1 MNKKSIGVL
10 IILIVTVLGVS
21 ILINSEKKDDS
32 IVFHITLADPELY
45 TNGIYTNNFT
55 IDSGTYFFRFVP
67 NGSSP
72 EILSIKL
79 SGQNYSFIENFNLKG
94 IPHESETSKYFTW
107 EYEGV
112 KNVTIDSMEEITIV
126 INPNGNVITIQIEPK
141 RIISL
146 ALNFLSFIIFCNFWL
161 Y

>member
-1 MNKKSIGVL
+1 MKKKSIGIL
-10 IILIVTVLGVS
+10 IILGVVILGVVLS
-21 ILINSEKKDDS
+21 MDSEEKENNV
-32 IVFHITLADPELY
+32 VFHITLADPELY

-55 IDSGTYFFRFVP
+55 IESGTYFFRFVP

-107 EYEGV
+107 EYQGE
-112 KNVTIDSMEEITIV
+112 KNVTIDSMQEITIV
-126 INPNGNVITIQIEPK
+126 INSNGNVMGSVSVD
-141 RIISL
+141 IIKKKGDESTK
-146 ALNFLSFIIFCNFWL
+146 
-161 Y
+161 

>member
-1 MNKKSIGVL
+1 MKKKSIGIL
-10 IILIVTVLGVS
+10 IILGVVILGAS
-21 ILINSEKKDDS
+21 LSMNFEEKEDNV
-32 IVFHITLADPELY
+32 VFHITLADPELY

-55 IDSGTYFFRFVP
+55 IESGTYFFRFVP

-112 KNVTIDSMEEITIV
+112 KNITIDSMEEITIV
-126 INPNGNVITIQIEPK
+126 INSNGNVMGSVSVD
-141 RIISL
+141 IIKKKGDESTK
-146 ALNFLSFIIFCNFWL
+146 
-161 Y
+161 

>member
-1 MNKKSIGVL
+1 MKKKSIGIL
-10 IILIVTVLGVS
+10 IILGVIILGVS
-21 ILINSEKKDDS
+21 ISIDSKEKDDEA
-32 IVFHITLADPELY
+32 VFHITLADPELY

-55 IDSGTYFFRFVP
+55 IEPGTYFFRFVP

-112 KNVTIDSMEEITIV
+112 KNITIDSMKEITIV
-126 INPNGNVITIQIEPK
+126 INSNGDAMGSVSVD
-141 RIISL
+141 IIKKKGDESTK
-146 ALNFLSFIIFCNFWL
+146 
-161 Y
+161 

>member
-1 MNKKSIGVL
+1 MNKISIGIL
-10 IILIVTVLGVS
+10 IISIVIILGVS
-21 ILINSEKKDDS
+21 ILMNSEEKEDS
-32 IVFHITLADPELY
+32 VVFHITLADPELY

-72 EILSIKL
+72 EILSIEL
-79 SGQNYSFIENFNLKG
+79 SGQNYSFIENFNLIG

-112 KNVTIDSMEEITIV
+112 KNVTIDSVEEITIV
-126 INPNGNVITIQIEPK
+126 INPNGNVMGSVSVDIIE
-141 RIISL
+141 
-146 ALNFLSFIIFCNFWL
+146 N
-161 Y
+161 

>member
-1 MNKKSIGVL
+1 MKKKSIGIL
-10 IILIVTVLGVS
+10 IILGVVILGAS
-21 ILINSEKKDDS
+21 LSMNSEEKEDNV
-32 IVFHITLADPELY
+32 VFHITLADPELY

-55 IDSGTYFFRFVP
+55 IESGTYFFRFVP

-107 EYEGV
+107 EYQGE
-112 KNVTIDSMEEITIV
+112 KNVTIDSMQEITIV
-126 INPNGNVITIQIEPK
+126 INSNGNVMGSVSVD
-141 RIISL
+141 IIKKKGDESTK
-146 ALNFLSFIIFCNFWL
+146 
-161 Y
+161 

>member
-1 MNKKSIGVL
+1 MNKKSIGIL
-10 IILIVTVLGVS
+10 IILIVTILGVS
-21 ILINSEKKDDS
+21 ISMNSEEKDDN
-32 IVFHITLADPELY
+32 VGFHVTLADPELY

-55 IDSGTYFFRFVP
+55 MEPGSYFFRFVP

-112 KNVTIDSMEEITIV
+112 KNITIDSMKEVTIV
-126 INPNGNVITIQIEPK
+126 INPNGNVMGSVSVD
-141 RIISL
+141 IIKK
-146 ALNFLSFIIFCNFWL
+146 
-161 Y
+161 

>member
-1 MNKKSIGVL
+1 MDKKIVILVIIPIIGFIGFGWITGLSDEKV
-10 IILIVTVLGVS
+10 
-21 ILINSEKKDDS
+21 NSDE
-32 IVFHITLADPELY
+32 IVFHITLAEPGLY
-45 TNGIYTNNFT
+45 TNGVYTDKFS
-55 IDSGTYFFRFVP
+55 IDPGTYFFRFVP

-112 KNVTIDSMEEITIV
+112 KNITIDSMEEITII
-126 INPNGNVITIQIEPK
+126 INPNGNVMGSVSID
-141 RIISL
+141 IIKKK
-146 ALNFLSFIIFCNFWL
+146 
-161 Y
+161 

>member
-1 MNKKSIGVL
+1 MNKKSIGIL
-10 IILIVTVLGVS
+10 IILIVTILGVS
-21 ILINSEKKDDS
+21 ISMNSEEKDDNA
-32 IVFHITLADPELY
+32 VFHVTLANPELY
-45 TNGIYTNNFT
+45 TNGVYTDKFS
-55 IDSGTYFFRFVP
+55 IDPGTYFFRFVP

-112 KNVTIDSMEEITIV
+112 KNITIDSMKEVTIV
-126 INPNGNVITIQIEPK
+126 INPNGNVMGSVSVD
-141 RIISL
+141 IIKK
-146 ALNFLSFIIFCNFWL
+146 
-161 Y
+161 

>member
-1 MNKKSIGVL
+1 MNKKSIGIL
-10 IILIVTVLGVS
+10 IIVIVTILGVS
-21 ILINSEKKDDS
+21 ISMNSEEKNDNV
-32 IVFHITLADPELY
+32 VFHITLADPELY
-45 TNGIYTNNFT
+45 TNGIYTSNFT
-55 IDSGTYFFRFVP
+55 IESGTYFFRFVP

-112 KNVTIDSMEEITIV
+112 KNITIDSIEEITII
-126 INPNGNVITIQIEPK
+126 INPNDNVMGSVSID
-141 RIISL
+141 IIKKK
-146 ALNFLSFIIFCNFWL
+146 
-161 Y
+161 

>member
-1 MNKKSIGVL
+1 MNKKSIGIL
-10 IILIVTVLGVS
+10 IILIVAILGVS
-21 ILINSEKKDDS
+21 ISMNSEEKDDNV
-32 IVFHITLADPELY
+32 VFHITLADPELY
-45 TNGIYTNNFT
+45 TNGVYTDKFS
-55 IDSGTYFFRFVP
+55 IDPGTYFFRFVP

-112 KNVTIDSMEEITIV
+112 KNITIDSMEEVTIT
-126 INPNGNVITIQIEPK
+126 INPNGNVMGSVSID
-141 RIISL
+141 IIKKK
-146 ALNFLSFIIFCNFWL
+146 
-161 Y
+161 

>member
-1 MNKKSIGVL
+1 MKKKSIGIL
-10 IILIVTVLGVS
+10 IILGVVILGAS
-21 ILINSEKKDDS
+21 LSMNSEEKEDNE
-32 IVFHITLADPELY
+32 VFHITLADPELY

-55 IDSGTYFFRFVP
+55 IESGTYFFRFVP

-107 EYEGV
+107 EYQGE
-112 KNVTIDSMEEITIV
+112 KNVTIDSMQEITIV
-126 INPNGNVITIQIEPK
+126 INSNGNVMGSVSVD
-141 RIISL
+141 IIKKKGDESTK
-146 ALNFLSFIIFCNFWL
+146 
-161 Y
+161 

>member
-1 MNKKSIGVL
+1 MNKKSIGIL
-10 IILIVTVLGVS
+10 IILIVTILSVS
-21 ILINSEKKDDS
+21 ISMNSEEKDDNV
-32 IVFHITLADPELY
+32 VFHVTLADPELY

-55 IDSGTYFFRFVP
+55 IEPGTYFFRFVP

-107 EYEGV
+107 EYEGI
-112 KNVTIDSMEEITIV
+112 KNIMIDSMEEITIT
-126 INPNGNVITIQIEPK
+126 INPNDNVMGSVSID
-141 RIISL
+141 IIKKKGDESTK
-146 ALNFLSFIIFCNFWL
+146 
-161 Y
+161 

>member
-1 MNKKSIGVL
+1 MKKKSIGIL
-10 IILIVTVLGVS
+10 IILGVVILGAS
-21 ILINSEKKDDS
+21 LSMNSEEKEDNV
-32 IVFHITLADPELY
+32 VFHITLADPELY

-55 IDSGTYFFRFVP
+55 IESGTYFFRFVP

-79 SGQNYSFIENFNLKG
+79 SGQNYTFIENFNLKG

-112 KNVTIDSMEEITIV
+112 KNITIDSMKEITIA
-126 INPNGNVITIQIEPK
+126 INSNGNVMGSVSVD
-141 RIISL
+141 IIKKKGD
-146 ALNFLSFIIFCNFWL
+146 
-161 Y
+161 

>member
-1 MNKKSIGVL
+1 MNKKSIGIL
-10 IILIVTVLGVS
+10 IILIVTILSVS
-21 ILINSEKKDDS
+21 ISMNSEEKDDNV
-32 IVFHITLADPELY
+32 VFHVTLANPELY

-55 IDSGTYFFRFVP
+55 IEPGTYFFRFVP

-94 IPHESETSKYFTW
+94 ISHESETSKYFTW

-112 KNVTIDSMEEITIV
+112 NNITIDSMKEVTIA
-126 INPNGNVITIQIEPK
+126 INPNDNVMGSVSID
-141 RIISL
+141 IIKKKGDESTK
-146 ALNFLSFIIFCNFWL
+146 
-161 Y
+161 

>member
-1 MNKKSIGVL
+1 MNKKSIGIL
-10 IILIVTVLGVS
+10 IIVIVTILGVS
-21 ILINSEKKDDS
+21 ISMNSEEENDNV
-32 IVFHITLADPELY
+32 VFHITLADPELY
-45 TNGIYTNNFT
+45 TNGIYTSNFT
-55 IDSGTYFFRFVP
+55 IESGTYFFRFVP

-112 KNVTIDSMEEITIV
+112 KNITIDSIEEITII
-126 INPNGNVITIQIEPK
+126 INPNDNVMGSVSID
-141 RIISL
+141 IIKKK
-146 ALNFLSFIIFCNFWL
+146 
-161 Y
+161 

>member
-1 MNKKSIGVL
+1 MNKKSIGIL
-10 IILIVTVLGVS
+10 IISIVIILGVS
-21 ILINSEKKDDS
+21 ISMNSEEKDDNV
-32 IVFHITLADPELY
+32 VFHITLANSELY
-45 TNGIYTNNFT
+45 TNGVYTDKFS
-55 IDSGTYFFRFVP
+55 IDPGTYFFRFVP

-112 KNVTIDSMEEITIV
+112 KNITIDSMKEVTIV
-126 INPNGNVITIQIEPK
+126 INPNGNVMGSVSVD
-141 RIISL
+141 IIKK
-146 ALNFLSFIIFCNFWL
+146 
-161 Y
+161 

>member
-1 MNKKSIGVL
+1 MNKKSIGIL
-10 IILIVTVLGVS
+10 IILIVIILGVS
-21 ILINSEKKDDS
+21 ISMNSEEKDDNV
-32 IVFHITLADPELY
+32 IFHITLADPELY
-45 TNGIYTNNFT
+45 TNGIYTSNFT
-55 IDSGTYFFRFVP
+55 IESGSYFFRFVP

-112 KNVTIDSMEEITIV
+112 KNITIDSMEEITIV
-126 INPNGNVITIQIEPK
+126 INPNGNVMGSVSVDIIE
-141 RIISL
+141 
-146 ALNFLSFIIFCNFWL
+146 N
-161 Y
+161 

>member
-1 MNKKSIGVL
+1 MNKKSIGIL
-10 IILIVTVLGVS
+10 IILIVTILGVS
-21 ILINSEKKDDS
+21 ISMNSEEKDDNV
-32 IVFHITLADPELY
+32 IFHITLADPELY
-45 TNGIYTNNFT
+45 TNGIYTSNFT
-55 IDSGTYFFRFVP
+55 IESGTYFFRFVP

-112 KNVTIDSMEEITIV
+112 KNITIDSMKEITIA
-126 INPNGNVITIQIEPK
+126 INSNGNVMGSVSID
-141 RIISL
+141 IIKKKGDESTK
-146 ALNFLSFIIFCNFWL
+146 
-161 Y
+161 

>member
-1 MNKKSIGVL
+1 MNKKSIGIL
-10 IILIVTVLGVS
+10 IILIVTILGVS
-21 ILINSEKKDDS
+21 ISMNSEEKNDNV
-32 IVFHITLADPELY
+32 VFHITLADPELY
-45 TNGIYTNNFT
+45 TNGIYTSNFT
-55 IDSGTYFFRFVP
+55 IESGTYFFRFVP

-126 INPNGNVITIQIEPK
+126 VNPNGNVMGSVSID
-141 RIISL
+141 IIK
-146 ALNFLSFIIFCNFWL
+146 N
-161 Y
+161 